1 MAIAPN
7 GIRAESSPPQPL
19 MVNAFGPAEVEQ
31 AEAAGPGPM
40 PSRRR

>member
-1 MAIAPN
+1 MAIVPN
-7 GIRAESSPPQPL
+7 SIRAESSPPQPL
-19 MVNAFGPAEVEQ
+19 MVNALGPAEVEQ